1 MSDRPNVFRSTDFPR
16 RDTRRFPQHGF
27 PAPGHTAFSAA
38 RISHAGTHGVFRSTD
53 FPRWDA
59 RRFPQHGFPTP
70 GHTAFSAVHHN
81 FPERRR
87 RSFFGASAG
96 TVYLYINPKYFG
108 YKFGM
113 LPLAA
118 GRRFRYNER

>member
-1 MSDRPNVFRSTDFPR
+1 MSDRPNDFRSTDFPR
-16 RDTRRFPQHGF
+16 R
-27 PAPGHTAFSAA
+27 
-38 RISHAGTHGVFRSTD
+38 
-53 FPRWDA
+53 DA
-59 RRFPQHGFPTP
+59 RRFPQHGFPAP

-118 GRRFRYNER
+118 GRRFRYNERWKVNYYGLSVIGKPAERYKRMDTPE